1 MIISVK
7 GIELIKSFEGCR
19 LKAYL
24 CPAGVWTIGYGH
36 TSGVH
41 QGMEITQEAA
51 DNYLL
56 EDLAKFEAIVSAW
69 DHKYHWTKGE
79 FDALVSFTYNCGGWN
94 LTKLLQ
100 NGTRT
105 KDQIADALKL
115 YNKASGRVLAGLVRR
130 REAERA
136 LFLSDD
142 HPSPD
147 PGVCYYPQY
156 KGNSDKIDV
165 ALNEIGADV
174 DYDFTK
180 TKPYQMRAPIAKANG
195 ISRYTGSA
203 KQNLSLIAKA
213 KSGELKRV

>member
-1 MIISVK
+1 MKISDK
-7 GIELIKSFEGCR
+7 GVELIKSFEGCR

-36 TSGVH
+36 TSGVY

-69 DHKYHWTKGE
+69 DHKYHWTQGE
-79 FDALVSFTYNCGGWN
+79 YDALVSFTYNCGGGN
-94 LTKLLQ
+94 LKKLLQ
-100 NGTRT
+100 NGIRT
-105 KDQIADALKL
+105 KTQIAEAFKL

-130 REAERA
+130 RGAERA
-136 LFLSDD
+136 LFLSDAD
-142 HPSPD
+142 LD
-147 PGVCYYPQY
+147 VRYYPQY
-156 KGNSDKIDV
+156 KGNSDKIDIV
-165 ALNEIGADV
+165 FNEIGADQ
-174 DYDFTK
+174 DYDMAK
-180 TKPYQMRAPIAKANG
+180 DKPYQRRAPIAKANG

-213 KSGELKRV
+213 KSGELKRI